1 VKDQV
6 LVIASNFR
14 SFAGPTTHL
23 LDLLN
28 ACAEQEGRTVRLV
41 THAGSMDETFRREA
55 RFEIAQVV
63 PGGFGGVWSRI
74 ATFGPTVRIL
84 RRDFVRSGPLPFVN
98 SSLDL
103 AIGARRAWRRPLA
116 MGYNVFLNMPPRS
129 ARLAVDRAAMPWS
142 GRVTRLIDPW
152 AARWCVDRIL
162 AHTRFHRDLYL
173 RIGIPEDRITILPH
187 AIDVARVRRMAGVV
201 AGIPSVTSD
210 PVRVFLPRRLVPMKG
225 IREALA
231 ACEKVAARR
240 SLEAIVVG
248 RGPLETEVRLKA
260 QNAPASLRVRHIPS
274 TDVIVG
280 LRAMASSGIVLAPSW
295 HEMFGME
302 LLEAMTLGRCVI
314 ASNRGGIAEVV
325 RDGETGL
332 LVPPRDPDTL
342 AAALERVVE
351 DERLRRA
358 LGEAARRWVEQ
369 RLEARHLAP
378 HFLRW
383 YDAVA

>member
-1 VKDQV
+1 
-6 LVIASNFR
+6 
-14 SFAGPTTHL
+14 
-23 LDLLN
+23 
-28 ACAEQEGRTVRLV
+28 
-41 THAGSMDETFRREA
+41 
-55 RFEIAQVV
+55 
-63 PGGFGGVWSRI
+63 
-74 ATFGPTVRIL
+74 
-84 RRDFVRSGPLPFVN
+84 
-98 SSLDL
+98 
-103 AIGARRAWRRPLA
+103 
-116 MGYNVFLNMPPRS
+116 
-129 ARLAVDRAAMPWS
+129 
-142 GRVTRLIDPW
+142 
-152 AARWCVDRIL
+152 
-162 AHTRFHRDLYL
+162 
-173 RIGIPEDRITILPH
+173 
-187 AIDVARVRRMAGVV
+187 MAGVV